1 VKEKVV
7 FILLSVFLVLGGC
20 STLNVAVQKMP
31 DITLDGVK
39 TIVIDPV
46 MSDRVL
52 PLFPLLDAGMYNSG
66 VNEVRPELLK
76 IDVQK
81 CAELAEA
88 VDAAYRDG
96 FGSETVRKGNPFFK
110 TAMPYDFYESMT
122 DAAKA
127 KIGEVCDAAGADV
140 VLAYTFRIVTSSV
153 GWFGISGSSYGSAA
167 FYVFDKNGAI
177 IAKGMLLTSSRS
189 AGSKDVG
196 SYGLLFN
203 DTKALVPDLFVKMK
217 R

>member
-1 VKEKVV
+1 MKRNIV
-7 FILLSVFLVLGGC
+7 FISLAVLIALGGC
-20 STLNVAVQKMP
+20 SSLNIAVQKMP
-31 DITLDGVK
+31 ETALDGVK

-52 PLFPLLDAGMYNSG
+52 PVFPLIDAGMYNAG
-66 VNEVRPELLK
+66 VNDVRPELLK

-88 VDAAYRDG
+88 VDAAYRNG

-110 TAMPYDFYESMT
+110 TTMPYDFYDKIA

-127 KIGEVCDAAGADV
+127 KIGEVCASAGADLA
-140 VLAYTFRIVTSSV
+140 LAYTFRIVTSGV
-153 GWFGISGSSYGSAA
+153 GWFGISGSSYGSMA
-167 FYVFDKNGAI
+167 FYIFDKNGAI
-177 IAKGMLLTSSRS
+177 IAQGVLQTGSRN
-189 AGSKDVG
+189 AGSKDLG
-196 SYGLLFN
+196 SYALLFN

-217 R
+217 K